1 MRTPFEKLKKAD
13 KELLAV
19 MIFCLFMAIL
29 FLGAVLGLYLKHDL
43 SNIRDREL
51 PVNTYK
57 LYIKAYLVAVCG
69 LMPCAGV
76 GFLLVGYK
84 IWDYRRKRG
93 EIKQDDITNKTTPM
107 NSDTTQ
113 RSRPIAVDFA
123 VALFLI
129 SVGWALIDAAFN
141 VYRHLDPTDIYVLI
155 EVRSIIYLIVF
166 WCIYKGMNWARWLW
180 IVNLVAGICFLF
192 YWISHHTVSTWWIE
206 KFCLHTLM
214 EVIAIIALFQPSS
227 NKWFR
232 KN

>member
-1 MRTPFEKLKKAD
+1 MRAPFEKLKKAD
-13 KELLAV
+13 RDLKTSAIACLCLGLLL
-19 MIFCLFMAIL
+19 IGGIL
-29 FLGAVLGLYLKHDL
+29 FAYLKHYF
-43 SNIRDREL
+43 SNLWDKQL
-51 PVNTYK
+51 PVNVYK
-57 LYIKAYLVAVCG
+57 PYIKAWMLTFGLLLPSLGILLVLVAFQI
-69 LMPCAGV
+69 LS
-76 GFLLVGYK
+76 
-84 IWDYRRKRG
+84 YRRKRG
-93 EIKQDDITNKTTPM
+93 EITQDNLTNETSLM

-129 SVGWALIDAAFN
+129 SVGWSSIEAAFN
-141 VYRHLDPTDIYVLI
+141 VYRHLDPTDTYVLI

-214 EVIAIIALFQPSS
+214 ETIAVIALFQPSS

-232 KN
+232 RN